1 VVIHMNIR
9 SAARV
14 GFCLAMLL
22 TLPAAVP
29 RSASAQGTSP
39 ADSITNEH
47 RVTLVATKP
56 AADREKVNNIWRL
69 NIKQSLPR
77 RGQRL
82 SLLPDFDE

>member
-1 VVIHMNIR
+1 MLQTSR
-9 SAARV
+9 RRV
-14 GFCLAMLL
+14 AGTRCVLANVLAL
-22 TLPAAVP
+22 FVAVP
-29 RSASAQGTSP
+29 RFALAQSTSP
-39 ADSITNEH
+39 ADSITNEY